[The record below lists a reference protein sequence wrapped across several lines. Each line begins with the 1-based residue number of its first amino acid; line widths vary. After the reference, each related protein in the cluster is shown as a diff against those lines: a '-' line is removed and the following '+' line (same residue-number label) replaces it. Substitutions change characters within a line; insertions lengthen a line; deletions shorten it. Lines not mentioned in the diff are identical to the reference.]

1 MATIFYGYYYLEAIN
16 QKGFR
21 TLAIGNLIYDLFIL
35 YAYYMCCRKIAE
47 LRVQVNSN
55 TSTQLNDS
63 ELIYS
68 EVSTTIIEEIKE
80 AVDTHDEFHKNKW
93 TNIFFL

>member
-1 MATIFYGYYYLEAIN
+1 
-16 QKGFR
+16 
-21 TLAIGNLIYDLFIL
+21 
-35 YAYYMCCRKIAE
+35 MCCRKIAE
-47 LRVQVNSN
+47 LRVQANLN

-80 AVDTHDEFHKNKW
+80 AVDTHEEFHKNK
-93 TNIFFL
+93 